1 LDHLSRLLGVC
12 VAGVLVGRN
21 CRLWDRLPTR
31 MFGLHNRSSWHLC
44 LWCLESFCF
53 CWGESLSFTG
63 TSRGFVRGVC
73 RRTDPLA
80 CGIFLPWEIFPSYRS
95 FSHKGC
101 RLGIFTLRGLLVC
114 QNLSPWRGGGCIR
127 VRERETGEMEESEKG
142 AGKKRGFH
150 DFDDRYIDKHHDNHD
165 NKNIFP

>member
-101 RLGIFTLRGLLVC
+101 RLWNLYASRTFGLPESFALER
-114 QNLSPWRGGGCIR
+114 WRLHTRKGKGNGRNGG
-127 VRERETGEMEESEKG
+127 K
-142 AGKKRGFH
+142 
-150 DFDDRYIDKHHDNHD
+150 
-165 NKNIFP
+165 